1 MTGWRDHVSSH
12 ALQYQ
17 PKFALQHRHQPT
29 PLQDHS
35 SKHTNLT
42 SNEAFF
48 QPFRRWC
55 CRVALRAP
63 IALLLSRSTSL
74 YFTFDRLE
82 LDDISVSTLHALH
95 FVRFLYRY
103 HSNSCTS
110 SALQDFEALCCPTQ
124 HWMKLIFY
132 SADDHFLCLHWVF
145 HATLW
150 SFLSTAIV
158 WSSSKMLG
166 DLCGRIQLENWN
178 IYTYHSTHI

>member
-12 ALQYQ
+12 GLQYQ

-29 PLQDHS
+29 PLHDHS

-63 IALLLSRSTSL
+63 IALVLSRSTSL

-110 SALQDFEALCCPTQ
+110 SALQDFEALCLLPNTTLNEADFLFCWWSLPVASLSISRYIVILFI
-124 HWMKLIFY
+124 HSHCLIFEQDVWR
-132 SADDHFLCLHWVF
+132 S
-145 HATLW
+145 LW
-150 SFLSTAIV
+150 KDTT
-158 WSSSKMLG
+158 
-166 DLCGRIQLENWN
+166 RELEY
-178 IYTYHSTHI
+178 IYIS